1 MTATSSEPDSA
12 DFAALGAPKSLA
24 AALTEREY
32 KQPTP
37 VQARVLGAAD
47 ADLLVSSQTGSG
59 KTVAFGLVIGKKLLG
74 ETDTFEQKDK
84 ARALVVAPTRELAAQ
99 VQRELGWLFG
109 RTSARIVSFTG
120 GTDLR
125 LDARNLK
132 RGVDIA
138 VGTPGRLVDLID
150 RKALDLS
157 GIEVVVLDEADE
169 MLDLGFREGLET
181 ILQATPETRRTLLF
195 SATLPPGIRT
205 LARKFQKDALA
216 LDPRGAAGNSP
227 KAHEDITHVAHL
239 CADGDRL
246 AALVNVLRLADDD
259 RAIVFCRTREN
270 VSELHTQLT
279 ARGFA
284 ATAISGDRAQEDRTR
299 ALEALRRGKVRV
311 LVATNVAA
319 RGLDLPDVGLVVHA
333 DLPENAEALTHRSGR
348 TGRAGNKGI
357 NTFIVEMSARRR
369 AERLFRDAHLKLSWT
384 APPDA
389 AAVTAHD
396 RANLVTALTE
406 AIGQPQPDDMTTL
419 AEQLLGDHDA
429 VAVVA
434 VLMDRALAGRPAGE
448 PLKSVKLEHASAASP
463 SRGGGASAG
472 FVLFEV
478 NLGSADS
485 ADAKWILPLV
495 CRRGGITRREVG
507 AIRIARD
514 RTYVEV
520 AARAAAD
527 FAANAAE
534 RDPRAPKVVIGPS
547 RDALPG
553 KSAVGPARPARSQ
566 GDRPAPRT
574 TTTARTTATKS
585 TPSEGK
591 PARTEHKPV
600 PSEPIDL
607 QNDENETMSN
617 EESQT
622 SAPVSA
628 PEPIVAKPAPAPVAM
643 PTGPLMSE
651 DAPVV
656 IPARGGDRPVTR
668 TQAAAA
674 ASKTTFGTKRA
685 SERVH
690 ERTTE
695 RTSYG
700 KPAPRGPSSG
710 APERTSYGKPAP
722 RGPSSGAPERT
733 SYGKPAPR
741 GPSSGAPERTSY
753 GKPASRGPSSGAPE
767 RTSYGKPASRGPSS
781 GAPERTSYGKPASR
795 GPSSGAPE
803 RTSYGK
809 PHSSGPSERGSYG
822 NKPAPRGPSSGP
834 GERSSYGKP
843 SSGPGERGS
852 YGKPASRAPSS
863 GPGERGSYGKP
874 ASRAP
879 SSGPSERGAYG
890 SKPASRAPS
899 ERGSYG
905 KPAPRGTSAGA
916 SERGSYGSKPASRGP
931 GSSAPA
937 RGPSAGG
944 GRPPARS
951 HAGPPSRGAFGDRG
965 GGGERP
971 PTRGGHRPPPGKGR
985 PAR

>member
-1 MTATSSEPDSA
+1 MTVSSEPDFA
-12 DFAALGAPKSLA
+12 DFAALGAPAPLA

-37 VQARVLGAAD
+37 VQARVLDAAD

-74 ETDTFEQKDK
+74 ADEKFEQKDK

-181 ILQATPETRRTLLF
+181 ILKATPDVRRTLLF

-205 LARKFQKDALA
+205 LARQFQKDAVA
-216 LDPRGAAGNSP
+216 LDPRSSS
-227 KAHEDITHVAHL
+227 KVHEDITHVAHL

-348 TGRAGNKGI
+348 TGRAGNKGV

-369 AERLFRDAHLKLSWT
+369 AERLFRDAHLKLQWT

-396 RANLVTALTE
+396 RGNLVAALTD
-406 AIGQPQPDDMTTL
+406 AIGQPQPADMTTL

-448 PLKSVKLEHASAASP
+448 KLKPVRLEQSSAAGP
-463 SRGGGASAG
+463 SRGGAVSAG

-478 NLGSADS
+478 NLGSADN

-520 AARAAAD
+520 AGRVAAD

-553 KSAVGPARPARSQ
+553 KSAVAPARPGKSQ
-566 GDRPAPRT
+566 GDRPAPRS
-574 TTTARTTATKS
+574 ATSAKS
-585 TPSEGK
+585 PPSEGK
-591 PARTEHKPV
+591 AARTEHKPV
-600 PSEPIDL
+600 LSEPTAV
-607 QNDENETMSN
+607 QNEENETS
-617 EESQT
+617 
-622 SAPVSA
+622 P
-628 PEPIVAKPAPAPVAM
+628 PH
-643 PTGPLMSE
+643 E
-651 DAPVV
+651 DE
-656 IPARGGDRPVTR
+656 DT
-668 TQAAAA
+668 
-674 ASKTTFGTKRA
+674 
-685 SERVH
+685 
-690 ERTTE
+690 
-695 RTSYG
+695 
-700 KPAPRGPSSG
+700 
-710 APERTSYGKPAP
+710 
-722 RGPSSGAPERT
+722 
-733 SYGKPAPR
+733 
-741 GPSSGAPERTSY
+741 
-753 GKPASRGPSSGAPE
+753 
-767 RTSYGKPASRGPSS
+767 
-781 GAPERTSYGKPASR
+781 
-795 GPSSGAPE
+795 
-803 RTSYGK
+803 
-809 PHSSGPSERGSYG
+809 
-822 NKPAPRGPSSGP
+822 
-834 GERSSYGKP
+834 
-843 SSGPGERGS
+843 
-852 YGKPASRAPSS
+852 
-863 GPGERGSYGKP
+863 
-874 ASRAP
+874 
-879 SSGPSERGAYG
+879 
-890 SKPASRAPS
+890 
-899 ERGSYG
+899 
-905 KPAPRGTSAGA
+905 
-916 SERGSYGSKPASRGP
+916 
-931 GSSAPA
+931 
-937 RGPSAGG
+937 
-944 GRPPARS
+944 
-951 HAGPPSRGAFGDRG
+951 
-965 GGGERP
+965 
-971 PTRGGHRPPPGKGR
+971 
-985 PAR
+985 